1 METHQPVQSGL
12 LRMARERTADALQYA
27 AGERPLRSEAHRL
40 VADDSDKERER
51 CDRTRQGSEKA
62 GIYMRIV
69 QLCQV
74 LQTKEK
80 GAEISVCCMHPTSKG
95 FFYLELKITK
105 ANKKTV

>member
-1 METHQPVQSGL
+1 ML
-12 LRMARERTADALQYA
+12 F
-27 AGERPLRSEAHRL
+27 RS
-40 VADDSDKERER
+40 ADDSDKERER

-105 ANKKTV
+105 ANKKNGLKKTRD